1 MRIMVHEKLGVSVLE
16 PTGAIEPPNEVA
28 SATWKTKALPDVML
42 TMKLFVI
49 SFWS

>member
-1 MRIMVHEKLGVSVLE
+1 MMVHEKLELAVAE
-16 PTGAIEPPNEVA
+16 PAGAIEPRFEVA